1 MGRLAVLMYHNISDN
16 ASDSK
21 ALTLSTT
28 KLEAQLEYLKR
39 NKYIS
44 IFASEIE
51 KIDTSFTNTI
61 CLTFDDVT
69 QNQLLYALPLLEKYN
84 IKATFYI
91 PFSYIGTTDL
101 WNESENY
108 KPEKIMTFDELKS
121 INSCLI
127 EFGYHSYY
135 HKKYEDLVA
144 LEVQDDFD
152 KSFEII
158 KNSQLDVKQ
167 TLAYPYG
174 NFPKKSPKKEFFFK
188 ILEKNNIK
196 LAFRIGNRVNKLP
209 IKNKFE
215 IQRIDVRGNE
225 SLFYFIW
232 KLRFGKLRLF

>member
-1 MGRLAVLMYHNISDN
+1 MGRLAVLMYHNVSDN
-16 ASDSK
+16 PSDSK

-51 KIDTSFTNTI
+51 KIDNSSTNTI

-84 IKATFYI
+84 LKATFYI
-91 PFSYIGTTDL
+91 PFSYIGKTDL
-101 WNESENY
+101 WNKSEKY
-108 KPEKIMTFDELKS
+108 IPEKIMTFTELKS
-121 INSCLI
+121 INSDFI
-127 EFGYHSYY
+127 EFGYHSYF

-144 LEVQDDFD
+144 LEIQDDFD
-152 KSFEII
+152 KSIEII
-158 KNSQLDVKQ
+158 KNNQLDVKQ

-174 NFPKKSPKKEFFFK
+174 NFPKQSPKKEFFFK